1 MIINFILSYYLNIL
15 NFYPNYMILQF
26 QQLLIILLFLTSC
39 DTGKLT
45 VIADL
50 PINLKEISA
59 AETLPN
65 SDLIWV
71 IEDKG
76 NKNNIYGINARGK
89 IIKDIDVSNASNID
103 WEDLTS
109 DRLGNLYIGDF
120 GNNSKN
126 RDDFT
131 IYKVANLQDDN
142 ATAEQINFTL
152 PKDMK
157 SEDFEGFFIMN
168 GYFYIFSKEN
178 KTSKLIKVPNQ
189 IGKHTAKLVSYFNLD
204 GKHHKITSADISDDG
219 KTIVLLKHDKLWKI
233 SNFKGDHFFEG
244 TIVELK
250 FDHNSQKEGICFV
263 NNSTVYIT
271 DERSHG
277 KGGNL
282 YEFKID

>member
-1 MIINFILSYYLNIL
+1 MV
-15 NFYPNYMILQF
+15 LQF
-26 QQLLIILLFLTSC
+26 QQLLIILLFLSSC

-50 PINLKEISA
+50 PNSLKEISA

-65 SDLIWV
+65 SDLVWV

-76 NKNNIYGINARGK
+76 NKNNIYGIDTKGK
-89 IIKDIDVSNASNID
+89 LIKDIDISNASNID

-109 DRLGNLYIGDF
+109 DPLGNLYIGDF

-131 IYKVANLQDDN
+131 IYKVDNLEGD
-142 ATAEQINFTL
+142 TTIAEKINFTL

-157 SEDFEGFFIMN
+157 SEDFEGFFLMN

-178 KTSKLIKVPNQ
+178 KTSKLIKVPNGV
-189 IGKHTAKLVSYFNLD
+189 GKHTAELVSDFNLD
-204 GKHHKITSADISDDG
+204 GKHHKITSADISKDG
-219 KTIVLLKHDKLWKI
+219 KTIVLLNHDKLWKI
-233 SNFKGDHFFEG
+233 TNFKGDDFFKG
-244 TIVELK
+244 TIEEIK

-271 DERSHG
+271 DERNNG
-277 KGGNL
+277 EGGNL
-282 YEFKID
+282 YLFSIH